1 MINLIQGKEDIL
13 NRNRSELNID
23 MLFDVVIYLEDNEYP
38 VMRLKPVVLKFIAS
52 IGSEIDFNAY

>member
-1 MINLIQGKEDIL
+1 
-13 NRNRSELNID
+13 